1 MGSKI
6 TFAEVAAGRL
16 PDDLTGVRWSDGTI
30 ECRHNLSARDYTTR
44 GDSIGRPTVE
54 PGEVLTNPTVVCDRC
69 ADHCG

>member
-30 ECRHNLSARDYTTR
+30 ECRHNLSASDYATR
-44 GDSIGRPTVE
+44 VDTIERPAVE
-54 PGEVLTNPTVVCDRC
+54 PGEVLMDPAVVCDRC
-69 ADHCG
+69 ADYCS